1 MTVYEEVLEE
11 ELHDSSLMLNYCV
24 QKTSAVRPK
33 APEIMVEVKLDGN
46 ITHMELDTGAAVSL
60 ISRKLYCTVFKDQ
73 SRLQDSNIVLK
84 TLTGSKIPVEGV
96 CYVDVEVQGQTLC
109 GVPLYVVQGDGP
121 ALFGR
126 DWLQKVKLNW
136 QELKVNE

>member
-1 MTVYEEVLEE
+1 M
-11 ELHDSSLMLNYCV
+11 
-24 QKTSAVRPK
+24 
-33 APEIMVEVKLDGN
+33 
-46 ITHMELDTGAAVSL
+46 
-60 ISRKLYCTVFKDQ
+60 
-73 SRLQDSNIVLK
+73 K

-96 CYVDVEVQGQTLC
+96 CYVDVEVQGQKLC

-136 QELKVNE
+136 QELKVNFLQTENSNPKLEALLKK